1 MEKLRVAVVGA
12 GLYGVNHIHAYHWDP
27 NAELVAVCD
36 LNPQLR
42 EKIGREFGVKT
53 YEQAK
58 DMLEQEEID
67 AVSIA
72 TPDCFHAAPALE
84 AIRHGKHVLI
94 EKPLATTLEDARAI
108 IEEAKRAN
116 VRVAV
121 DYHKRWDPASVQIK
135 NELADPGTGKVL
147 RGYMSMDDI
156 IDVPTKWFSWAAQ
169 SSPVHFL
176 GTHCYD
182 LIRWYM
188 GCEVTEVYAVGTKE
202 YLKSMGIDTYDTI
215 QAFLTFENGAHW
227 TVENSWV
234 FPAKFA
240 KNNDGRTQILT
251 TNKLLKVDSQNRGVE
266 IYDDA
271 KYRTPNYCF
280 MQMFEGRPM
289 GFGYIPINDFV
300 RCIQQGTPFVADAR
314 DGLEAEKI
322 AEAVHKSVETAVP
335 VKIEREKDEDRL

>member
-12 GLYGVNHIHAYHWDP
+12 GIYGINHINAYKWNP
-27 NAELVAVCD
+27 NAKLVAVCD
-36 LNPQLR
+36 LNESLR
-42 EKIGREFGVKT
+42 KKIEEQFQVKT
-53 YEQAK
+53 YEQVK

-72 TPDCFHAAPALE
+72 TPDCYHAAPALE
-84 AIRHGKHVLI
+84 AIRHGKDVLI
-94 EKPLATTLEDARAI
+94 EKPLATTLEDAREI
-108 IEEAKRAN
+108 IAEAKKAN

-121 DYHKRWDPASVQIK
+121 DYHKRWDPASIQLK
-135 NELADPGTGKVL
+135 NELAKPTAGKPL

-156 IDVPTKWFSWAAQ
+156 IDVPTKWFNWADK

-202 YLKSMGIDTYDTI
+202 YLKSQGVDTYDTI
-215 QAFLTFENGAHW
+215 QAFLTFENGCHW

-234 FPAKFA
+234 LPAGFA

-251 TNKLLKVDSQNRGVE
+251 TNTLLRVDSQNRGVE
-266 IYDDA
+266 IYDGS
-271 KYRTPNYCF
+271 KCRTPNYCF
-280 MQMFEGRPM
+280 MQMFEGRPV
-289 GFGYIPINDFV
+289 GFGYDPFNDFV
-300 RCIQQGTPFVADAR
+300 RCIQYDLPFVADAK

-322 AEAVHKSVETAVP
+322 AEAVHKSVETANV
-335 VKIEREKDEDRL
+335 VKIERE

>member
-12 GLYGVNHIHAYHWDP
+12 GIYGINHINAYKWNP

-36 LNPQLR
+36 LNESLR
-42 EKIGREFGVKT
+42 KKIEEQFQVKT
-53 YEQAK
+53 YEQVK

-72 TPDCFHAAPALE
+72 TPDCYHAAPALE
-84 AIRHGKHVLI
+84 TIRHGKDVLI
-94 EKPLATTLEDARAI
+94 EKPLATTLEDAREI
-108 IEEAKRAN
+108 IAEAKKAN

-121 DYHKRWDPASVQIK
+121 DYHKRWDPASIQLK
-135 NELADPGTGKVL
+135 NELAKPTAGKPL

-156 IDVPTKWFSWAAQ
+156 IDVPTKWFNWADK

-202 YLKSMGIDTYDTI
+202 YLKSQGVDTYDTI
-215 QAFLTFENGAHW
+215 QAFLTFENGCHW

-234 FPAKFA
+234 LPAGFA

-251 TNKLLKVDSQNRGVE
+251 TNTLLRVDSQNRGVE
-266 IYDDA
+266 IYDGS
-271 KYRTPNYCF
+271 KGRTPNYCF
-280 MQMFEGRPM
+280 MQMFEGRPV
-289 GFGYIPINDFV
+289 GFGYDPINDFV
-300 RCIQQGTPFVADAR
+300 RCIQYDLPFVADAK

-322 AEAVHKSVETAVP
+322 AEAVHKSVETANV
-335 VKIEREKDEDRL
+335 VKIERE

>member
-12 GLYGVNHIHAYHWDP
+12 GIYGINHINAYKWNP
-27 NAELVAVCD
+27 NAKLVAVCD
-36 LNPQLR
+36 LNESLR
-42 EKIGREFGVKT
+42 KKMEEQFQVKT
-53 YEQAK
+53 YEQVK

-72 TPDCFHAAPALE
+72 TPDCYHAAPALE
-84 AIRHGKHVLI
+84 AIRHGKDVLI
-94 EKPLATTLEDARAI
+94 EKPLATTLEDAREI
-108 IEEAKRAN
+108 IAEAKKAN

-121 DYHKRWDPASVQIK
+121 DYHKRWDPASIQLK
-135 NELADPGTGKVL
+135 NELAKPTAGKPL

-156 IDVPTKWFSWAAQ
+156 IDVPTKWFNWADK

-202 YLKSMGIDTYDTI
+202 YLKSQGVDTYDTI
-215 QAFLTFENGAHW
+215 QAFLTFENGCHW

-234 FPAKFA
+234 LPAGFA

-251 TNKLLKVDSQNRGVE
+251 TNTLLRVDSQNRGVE
-266 IYDDA
+266 IYDSS
-271 KYRTPNYCF
+271 KCRTPNYCF
-280 MQMFEGRPM
+280 MQMFEGRPV
-289 GFGYIPINDFV
+289 GFGYDPINDFV
-300 RCIQQGTPFVADAR
+300 RCIQYDLPFVADAK
-314 DGLEAEKI
+314 DGLEAEII
-322 AEAVHKSVETAVP
+322 AEAVHKSVETANV
-335 VKIEREKDEDRL
+335 VKIERE